1 MKERIKGDM
10 ENKQRINC
18 VKCKHYFVTWD
29 QHAPKG
35 CKAFGFKSIQ
45 LPSMIV
51 LQSSGQNCMKF
62 DEKK

>member
-1 MKERIKGDM
+1 MKERIIGEM

-18 VKCKHYFVTWD
+18 VKCKYYFVTWD

-35 CKAFGFKSIQ
+35 CKAFGFKSKQ

-62 DEKK
+62 EEKK

>member
-1 MKERIKGDM
+1 M
-10 ENKQRINC
+10 
-18 VKCKHYFVTWD
+18 KCKHYFVTWD